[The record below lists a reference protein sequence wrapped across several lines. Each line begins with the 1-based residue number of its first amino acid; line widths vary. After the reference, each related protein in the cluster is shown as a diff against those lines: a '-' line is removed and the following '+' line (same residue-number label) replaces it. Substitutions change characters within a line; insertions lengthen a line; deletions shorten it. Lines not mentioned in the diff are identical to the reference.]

1 MKVEVRFDAVEL
13 HEATFGKAPECFD
26 AVDVSFAFDQG
37 SGFLDADMF
46 VITHVNQSIIAD
58 PLVSVQ
64 YTGRIDSTAN
74 DLLERPLA
82 TIRNN
87 FSVDSAAPFID
98 AKDRLLAGGSSLSS
112 WTQVA
117 F

>member
-46 VITHVNQSIIAD
+46 VITHIHQSIIAD

-64 YTGRIDSTAN
+64 YTGRIAAISAQTIGEATVG
-74 DLLERPLA
+74 LLVPVAVRTPVGW
-82 TIRNN
+82 
-87 FSVDSAAPFID
+87 FD
-98 AKDRLLAGGSSLSS
+98 GSPKIHRIGLS
-112 WTQVA
+112 W
-117 F
+117 